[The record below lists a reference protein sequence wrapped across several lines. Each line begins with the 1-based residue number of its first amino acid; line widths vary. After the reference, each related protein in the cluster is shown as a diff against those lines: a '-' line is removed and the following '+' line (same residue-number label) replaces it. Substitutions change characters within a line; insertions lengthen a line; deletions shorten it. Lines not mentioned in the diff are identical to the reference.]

1 MKQTVLIVAFVVL
14 ASATARAQHP
24 DLAGHWVFNQ
34 AQSDNPRDMMQARDS
49 GRRGGGGGGRTFG
62 GRGGFGGRMGGGRRG
77 GQGGG
82 GGGLSDDQRARM
94 RQTMDLV
101 FTAPASLVEGRGR
114 RGRGHQR
121 PLAGE
126 RPRCGAERVRG
137 REGQRGLPA
146 LERWEATVCY
156 RELRRGA
163 GTEHHVSAHLRS
175 GRMNRVITWF
185 DWHLKGGRAKEPH
198 VVQGTRLVFLR
209 R

>member
-49 GRRGGGGGGRTFG
+49 GR
-62 GRGGFGGRMGGGRRG
+62 GGFGGRMGGGRRG

-101 FTAPASLVEGRGR
+101 LNAPASLVIAARDSSVTLVTDGDTLVLSTDGHKVRREAKVEGEGAVDIKGHWQGNDLVVERSVSGGGKVSEDYLRSSDGKQLFVIVSFDGGRGR
-114 RGRGHQR
+114 SIMFRRIYD
-121 PLAGE
+121 P
-126 RPRCGAERVRG
+126 AE
-137 REGQRGLPA
+137 
-146 LERWEATVCY
+146 
-156 RELRRGA
+156 
-163 GTEHHVSAHLRS
+163 
-175 GRMNRVITWF
+175 
-185 DWHLKGGRAKEPH
+185 
-198 VVQGTRLVFLR
+198 
-209 R
+209 